1 MKSESITTTQNG
13 DRLRQCRAI
22 LFDFGGTLDS
32 DGEHWLDRF
41 YELYETVGL
50 DLHKDLI
57 KKVFYEADR
66 MCCNDPKV
74 DRMGLRPL
82 MQHHIR
88 YQFTVLNLDKAA
100 AEELRMVDEFCS
112 KTEYYLKR
120 NASLLRRLQNHYKMG
135 VVSNFYGNVAAIC
148 EEAGLSEYLLTILDS
163 TQVGFSK
170 PDPEIFDRALRDL
183 GVRAETC
190 VFIGDS
196 YERDMLP
203 ARRMGMKTIWVKGPN
218 PRLPAEPE
226 PVDSTIGS
234 LAELESLLL

>member
-1 MKSESITTTQNG
+1 MQGDSITTENR
-13 DRLRQCRAI
+13 DKLRQCRAI

-50 DLHKDLI
+50 DLNKDLI

-66 MCCNDPKV
+66 MCCDDPEV

-88 YQFTVLNLDKAA
+88 YQFTALNLDEAV
-100 AEELRMVDEFCS
+100 AEEFRMVDEFCS
-112 KTEYYLKR
+112 KTEYYLRR
-120 NASLLRRLQNHYKMG
+120 NVSLLGRLQKHYKMG
-135 VVSNFYGNVAAIC
+135 IVSNFYGNVSKIC
-148 EEAGLSEYLLTILDS
+148 EEAGLSEYLFTILDS
-163 TQVGFSK
+163 TQVGLSK
-170 PDPEIFDRALRDL
+170 PDRNLFERALRDL
-183 GVRAETC
+183 GVRAQEC

-196 YERDMLP
+196 YDRDMLP
-203 ARRMGMKTIWVKGPN
+203 ARRMGMKTIWIKGPN

-226 PVDSTIGS
+226 ALDCSIGS
-234 LAELESLLL
+234 LMELESLLL